1 MRLYTQTFM
10 TLMQL
15 FSFII
20 WVVLLITLVKKDE
33 SLKTLKVTV
42 LAKQASKVK
51 VILGTVMIMS
61 AVVIKQ

>member
-1 MRLYTQTFM
+1 M